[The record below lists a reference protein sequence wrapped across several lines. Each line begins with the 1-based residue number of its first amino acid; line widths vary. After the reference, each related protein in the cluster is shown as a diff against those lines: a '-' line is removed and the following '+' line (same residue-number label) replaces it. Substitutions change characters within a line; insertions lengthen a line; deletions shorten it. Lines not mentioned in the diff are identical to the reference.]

1 MNSNVKVFI
10 SVVGI
15 LILGVITT
23 AIVRGSGGEAS
34 LKSGKLDQ
42 FAQCL
47 GDKGAVFYG
56 AYWCPH
62 CNSQKKMFGSSAKLL
77 PYVECSTLDGQGQTQ
92 ECKDKNITGYPTW
105 EFLDGTR
112 LSGEIALSVL
122 SSKTSCPLPE
132 DATDSPSIQG
142 TSQVSPVVGQ

>member
-15 LILGVITT
+15 LILGVIAT

-47 GDKGAVFYG
+47 SDKGAVFYG

-62 CNSQKKMFGSSAKLL
+62 CNAQKKLFGSSAKLL

-105 EFLDGTR
+105 EFIDGSR
-112 LSGEIALSVL
+112 LSGEISLATL
-122 SSKTSCPLPE
+122 SSKTSCALPE
-132 DATDSPSIQG
+132 DTADVSVEEG